1 MECQKVMSVME
12 DYTADKKGGMEVLG
26 DLSFK
31 WDDYTGIS
39 EKVLFE
45 YKLEGGEEPYKDFS
59 QHRKQSA

>member
-1 MECQKVMSVME
+1 MECQKVISVME
-12 DYTADKKGGMEVLG
+12 NYTADKKGGMEVVG

-45 YKLEGGEEPYKDFS
+45 
-59 QHRKQSA
+59 